1 MTNQFYRIFR
11 INDLIKDDTKGKK
24 LESVLEQALK
34 EAAEDE
40 TFRKVKRMSYS
51 GGATD
56 DVSLTYIVNT
66 IFNFK
71 QWNILLSIFTF
82 IWMHIVCS
90 VILSFHYA
98 EIKLHSLL
106 WTLNITCIHEYNRNW
121 IINRWL

>member
-82 IWMHIVCS
+82 I
-90 VILSFHYA
+90 
-98 EIKLHSLL
+98 
-106 WTLNITCIHEYNRNW
+106 
-121 IINRWL
+121 